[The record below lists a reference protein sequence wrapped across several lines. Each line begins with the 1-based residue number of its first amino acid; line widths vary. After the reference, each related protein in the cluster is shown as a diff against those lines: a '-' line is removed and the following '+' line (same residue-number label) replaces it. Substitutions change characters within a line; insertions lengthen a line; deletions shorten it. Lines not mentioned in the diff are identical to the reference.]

1 MFIRILI
8 AEYNGHHHHFE
19 SVSTN
24 IDIGRSY
31 VSVKTETK
39 KNLWGKRFSHK
50 TFTVGFWPVMQAR
63 DSIINFLFEF
73 GISLNSLYPVFWMS
87 SGSAESVRFGISGQ
101 WLFSQIKL
109 NICLFILRKSRTSEA
124 FQKCECKWNGNF
136 GTNQIKANE
145 IIQSRRLVKFRPI
158 LDFHPYSTERY
169 VV

>member
-1 MFIRILI
+1 
-8 AEYNGHHHHFE
+8 
-19 SVSTN
+19 
-24 IDIGRSY
+24 
-31 VSVKTETK
+31 
-39 KNLWGKRFSHK
+39 
-50 TFTVGFWPVMQAR
+50 MQAR

-87 SGSAESVRFGISGQ
+87 SGSAESIRFGISGQ

-158 LDFHPYSTERY
+158 LDFHPNIQPKDTLFSLIFQCLNWVSNNTRKLIKVWKYFNPHSCTYTNSTKQLR
-169 VV
+169 